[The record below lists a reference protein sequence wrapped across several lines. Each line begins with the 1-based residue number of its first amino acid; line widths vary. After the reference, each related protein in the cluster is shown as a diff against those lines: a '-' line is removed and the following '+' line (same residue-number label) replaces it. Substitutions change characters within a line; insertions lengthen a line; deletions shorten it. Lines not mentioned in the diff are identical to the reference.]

1 MIELP
6 FFRKNGR
13 PHGARRPENLLEVG
27 RDDQFYSEKFKGL
40 RAMVEQKLDLHR
52 LKLLGITS
60 SIAGEGKTL
69 SCAQLGMSLASTGRK
84 KVLLV
89 DVDIRKADL
98 THGLGAR
105 RSPGLT
111 DYLLGGVSFQE
122 MRQATEVP
130 NLFLVTTGAEV
141 ASPADLLAGEKFKTF
156 LKEVRVG
163 YDAILLDTPPVLPV
177 ADTPTIRELLDGFI
191 VLYRV
196 GYTPY
201 KMLRQA
207 LEDLGEKHILGAV
220 LNGVEVASD
229 NYYQK
234 YYGSYYRGKP
244 RTAEPA
250 YIEEKTARGNP

>member
-1 MIELP
+1 MIHFP
-6 FFRKNGR
+6 FFRNNGR
-13 PHGARRPENLLEVG
+13 PAGGRRPLNLLTVG
-27 RDDQFYSEKFKGL
+27 REDQLFTEKFKGL
-40 RAMVEQKLDLHR
+40 RAMVEQKSDLHG

-60 SIAGEGKTL
+60 SISGEGKTL

-111 DYLLGGVSFQE
+111 DYLLGGASLSE
-122 MRQATEVP
+122 LPRATEVP

-156 LKEVRVG
+156 LQEIRVG

-177 ADTPTIRELLDGFI
+177 ADTVTIRDLTDGFI
-191 VLYRV
+191 VLYRA
-196 GYTPY
+196 GFTPHT
-201 KMLRQA
+201 MLRQT
-207 LEDLGEKHILGAV
+207 LEELGEKNILGAV
-220 LNGVEVASD
+220 LNGVEAPSD
-229 NYYQK
+229 DYYQK
-234 YYGSYYRGKP
+234 YYGSYYRRKP
-244 RTAEPA
+244 GVEGQAMGANTAE
-250 YIEEKTARGNP
+250 EKP